1 MKRTLT
7 VLLAS
12 AMVFS
17 MAACGSKPAGNSSS
31 SAADKAPAAADKAP
45 SAAES
50 AAAESGEKVSV
61 KFGNTNGEQDIQT
74 MSLFE
79 VERRL
84 EEATNGNFSV
94 DVFPSSSLGATDD
107 LTEQAMQGAA
117 ILTISDPGRLASF
130 VKDYGIIQMPYML
143 EDYKLLDKLME
154 TDIYKQWEKDFEDQG
169 IKLVTSN
176 WYSGAR
182 HFVCN
187 KEINTPEDLKGLR
200 IRTIGSDLFTKSV
213 TAMGAVA
220 TPMEWSE
227 VYPSIQQKALDG
239 AEVQTPSSY
248 ASRLY
253 EICSYTNKTGHFQLI
268 GSAVTGT
275 KFFNSLSPE
284 YQQLFTKTF
293 RDVGTEYQ
301 AQCVQLSEDYEKDMA
316 EKHGMTIHEVD
327 PAPFIAA
334 VQPVYEELGYSQ
346 LRDQILAELKK

>member
-12 AMVFS
+12 AMVLS
-17 MAACGSKPAGNSSS
+17 MAACGSKPADNAS
-31 SAADKAPAAADKAP
+31 SAPADKAP
-45 SAAES
+45 SAASATS
-50 AAAESGEKVSV
+50 AASSDAAATEEKVSV

-84 EEATNGNFSV
+84 EDATKGNFTV

-117 ILTISDPGRLASF
+117 ILTISDPGRLAAF

-143 EDYKLLDKLME
+143 EDYKLLDKLLE

-182 HFVCN
+182 HFVCS

-213 TAMGAVA
+213 NAMGAVA

-253 EICSYTNKTGHFQLI
+253 EICTYTNKTGHFQLI

-275 KFFNSLSPE
+275 KFFDSLSPE

-293 RDVGTEYQ
+293 RDVGTEFQ

-334 VQPVYEELGYSQ
+334 VQPVYEELGYTQ
-346 LRDQILAELKK
+346 LRDQILAELNK